1 MVSRLLSVLPLLALT
16 VIGAAAVLA
25 GVSEQHAAD
34 TAYVADFARPGAEC
48 GSGEVHFDESDG
60 VVLACLP
67 RGGSSVRFPGFSDT
81 QNDDVEALAKELG
94 TDSLSTVDRARIQ
107 QRVDE
112 FAATVPAAVRPHYDE
127 GMSLGPV
134 WGAGLAW
141 AGGAAAATGALGLF
155 LRHRRRNRAP
165 SGPGTSGDL

>member
-1 MVSRLLSVLPLLALT
+1 MVLRVLSVVLLVALT
-16 VIGAAAVLA
+16 AIGAAAVLA
-25 GVSEQHAAD
+25 GVAEQHAAD
-34 TAYVADFARPGAEC
+34 NAYVADFARPGAEC

-67 RGGSSVRFPGFSDT
+67 RGGSSVRFPGFSDA
-81 QNDDVEALAKELG
+81 QNDDVEALAKNLG
-94 TDSLSTVDRARIQ
+94 ADSLSTVDRARIQ

-112 FAATVPAAVRPHYDE
+112 IAATVPEPARPHYDE

-141 AGGAAAATGALGLF
+141 AGGAVALLGGLGLY
-155 LRHRRRNRAP
+155 LRRRR
-165 SGPGTSGDL
+165 G